1 MATSGSIDFSVSRD
15 DIITE
20 ALEQMG
26 VLAEGQSPS
35 SDQLTS
41 MSRTLNMLVK
51 ALQGDGLNLFAL
63 QKLYVYLEKN
73 KNEYSLSSTTTDHF
87 SSEYNRTT
95 TSAVSSSTDTTI
107 TVTSISNMVSGDY
120 IGIKLDDG
128 TMQWTTIN
136 GTPSGSTVTLT
147 DALTDDVS
155 SGVTV
160 YFYTSKANRPMKISN
175 SMITNSIDNNDT
187 PIWTMSRQEYIELPN
202 KTNDGSTNQIYY
214 DPQVGTGKLFVWPE
228 TDSVDK
234 YLTLWVQR
242 TLEDFDAANDDADF
256 PQEWYLT
263 LSFNLAALSCTK
275 YGVPRFERSY
285 IREMAM
291 MYLDLARSFDIEDG
305 FQLQPE
311 NNPYG

>member
-35 SDQLTS
+35 ADQLTS
-41 MSRTLNMLVK
+41 MARTLNMMVK
-51 ALQGDGLNLFAL
+51 AWQGEGLNLFAV
-63 QKLYVYLEKN
+63 QKLYVYLEKD
-73 KNEYSLSSTTTDHF
+73 KNEYSIGATTTDHV
-87 SSEYNRTT
+87 STEYNRTT
-95 TSAVSSSTDTTI
+95 TSAAAAITDTTI
-107 TVTSISNMVSGDY
+107 EVSSISDMSDGDY

-147 DALTDDVS
+147 VGLTDAVT

-160 YFYTSKANRPMKISN
+160 FSYTNKANRPMKIANVNVVDSIAN
-175 SMITNSIDNNDT
+175 SHT
-187 PIWTMSRQEYIELPN
+187 PVWIYSRQEYVDLPQ
-202 KTNDGSTNQIYY
+202 KDSDGRVNQIYY
-214 DPQVGTGKLFVWPE
+214 DPQVGLGKLYVWPE
-228 TDSVDK
+228 TDTVDN

-242 TLEDFDAANDDADF
+242 TLEDFDAASDDADF
-256 PQEWYLT
+256 PQEWYLA

-275 YGVPRFERSY
+275 YGVPRDVRRDIQAVAAE
-285 IREMAM
+285 AKK
-291 MYLDLARSFDIEDG
+291 LAESFDAEQG
-305 FQLQPE
+305 FYLEPDTF
-311 NNPYG
+311 